1 MSWALGRCCLV
12 GQGALPLLSLK
23 ATEGPCGLCLQ
34 GSSREA
40 GVIWVL
46 HQEAA
51 VAESVASCHSGICEK
66 VKRPSGSSCSAC
78 FLESTSSRMCEH
90 GQAAWRVLG
99 GPGSEHG
106 KPFSQP
112 TRVCS
117 VDYGILPYF
126 HFSLS
131 LLSCNC
137 ARFVLVSLSRPFCIS
152 SFLFIV
158 ASFHFFLILF
168 FGSPL
173 FIPPYLWKKKSIAC
187 VSFFFI
193 FPFSF
198 PFSQPSSFSQHWN
211 SGGSHAEELERPGA
225 RPRLKARP
233 QPPLFYPF
241 TCSEPQFTDCVA
253 LSEHSIPGGQIA
265 LQMSVLMKN

>member
-173 FIPPYLWKKKSIAC
+173 FIPPYLWKKKNPLHVSLFFLFSLFLFLSPNLLPFHSIGTREVVTQKNLSGLVPVRDLRLDPSLLCSIPLLALSPNLLIVWLFLSIAY
-187 VSFFFI
+187 
-193 FPFSF
+193 
-198 PFSQPSSFSQHWN
+198 
-211 SGGSHAEELERPGA
+211 L
-225 RPRLKARP
+225 
-233 QPPLFYPF
+233 
-241 TCSEPQFTDCVA
+241 VA
-253 LSEHSIPGGQIA
+253 KLRC
-265 LQMSVLMKN
+265 K